1 MQLRSVCLINHA
13 ITQESHIK
21 IQLASPDGSQ
31 RDESGYGRCL
41 LEHLTALANLDSQDL
56 NSQGLCKH
64 ALLHR
69 TSSDLVTLTPAK
81 VSDTRSLPIAHSITC
96 PAMMHPE
103 DTDGSK
109 KLRYAAAIVIENPDA
124 AILITKRTSSM
135 KSFPDTWVIPGGH
148 IELRET
154 WKEAVQRETQEEV
167 GLNDLHDLKTL
178 GLWESVYPP
187 IWNQEPPLRQHLV
200 IYCSA
205 KTSSHVI
212 HPSEEEI
219 AEYVWLAPLQAIALV
234 NHQDSTKLAE
244 VISVKESTCQ
254 RVPLSQIRGSLK
266 QRSGTTQGTR
276 FALSRHFQI

>member
-1 MQLRSVCLINHA
+1 M
-13 ITQESHIK
+13 
-21 IQLASPDGSQ
+21 ASPDGSQ
-31 RDESGYGRCL
+31 RNESRYGRCL
-41 LEHLTALANLDSQDL
+41 LEHLTSLANLESRDL

-69 TSSDLVTLTPAK
+69 TNSDLVTLTPAK
-81 VSDTRSLPIAHSITC
+81 ASNTSSLPIAHSIIC

-109 KLRYAAAIVIENPDA
+109 KLKYAAAVVIENPDG
-124 AILITKRTSSM
+124 AILITKRAASM

-148 IELRET
+148 IELHET
-154 WKEAVQRETQEEV
+154 WKEAVQREIQEEV

-178 GLWESVYPP
+178 GLWESVFPP

-205 KTSSHVI
+205 KTSSNVI
-212 HPSEEEI
+212 HPNEEEI
-219 AEYVWLAPLQAIALV
+219 AEYVWLTPLQAIALV
-234 NHQDSTKLAE
+234 SHQDSTKQVE
-244 VISVKESTCQ
+244 IISVKESTCQ